1 MKRVLLHLKKGF
13 TLIELLVVVG
23 IIGLLMAI
31 LLPAV
36 NKMMQKAEVAT
47 AKTDLSRIV
56 SAWEQY
62 YSEYGLWP
70 VAGSNQRLFFPH
82 AFQQPAAEGTEGM
95 EMTVAVMTNIMY
107 PNVSL
112 VGSQFNTHPVR
123 TNFNPRGIVFMKY
136 DTESLASGGMVDPWG
151 GTYRFLFDLN
161 KDGKVERGGT
171 MATTVYAKVIAW
183 SLGPD
188 GVLSSDDVKSWE

>member
-1 MKRVLLHLKKGF
+1 MKKGF

-23 IIGLLMAI
+23 IIGLLVAI
-31 LLPAV
+31 LLPAM
-36 NKMMQKAEVAT
+36 NKMMQKAELAT

-56 SAWEQY
+56 SAWGQY
-62 YSEYGLWP
+62 YSEYGRWP

-82 AFQQPAAEGTEGM
+82 AYQQPAAEGTEGM
-95 EMTVAVMTNIMY
+95 EMTAAVMTNIMY

-112 VGSQFNTHPVR
+112 VGSRFNTHPVR
-123 TNFNPRGIVFMKY
+123 TNFNPRGVVFMKY
-136 DTESLASGGMVDPWG
+136 DTEGLGSVGMVDPWG
-151 GTYRFLFDLN
+151 NTYRFLFDLD
-161 KDGKVERGGT
+161 KDGRVQRGGA
-171 MATTVYAKVIAW
+171 MATTVYANVIAW